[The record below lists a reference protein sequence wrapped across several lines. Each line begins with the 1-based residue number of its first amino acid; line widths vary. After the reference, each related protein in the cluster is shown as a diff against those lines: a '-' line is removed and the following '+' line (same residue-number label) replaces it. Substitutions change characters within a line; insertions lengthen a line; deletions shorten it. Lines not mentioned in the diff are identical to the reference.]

1 MLVLELFLFIPVT
14 RGEKGQRG
22 ARGEGK
28 TRGNGI
34 VDGRERILMS
44 LPLFSLSSDCF
55 FSSAFCLLSYLWV
68 KLCRGSSC
76 SCSWI
81 RSKLQSHLTWLQQL
95 SPTRMTNLS
104 RNFLTMCNRR
114 YQQIFLNIV
123 PSFLPACLPPF
134 CLPSCLLAYFPLR
147 LPSLLTACR
156 HACQYI
162 WLYLCLSASV
172 LASVISLCWSRIG
185 MIPLWDVYH
194 ILSSSWSVVVEPVTM
209 IGRRML
215 PSVVRLLHRFCAV
228 AFHCLA
234 ALNQPASTADSRSA

>member
-28 TRGNGI
+28 TRGKGI
-34 VDGRERILMS
+34 LDGRERILMS
-44 LPLFSLSSDCF
+44 LPLFSLSSDYF

-95 SPTRMTNLS
+95 SPIRTMNLS

-123 PSFLPACLPPF
+123 PSLLPSCLPSASLPACLLTF
-134 CLPSCLLAYFPLR
+134 LYASLPCWLPAIMPANIFGCIFVSVHLSWPLLSAFAEAGLGEFHCEMCIIFSLPVGVLWWNR
-147 LPSLLTACR
+147 LP
-156 HACQYI
+156 
-162 WLYLCLSASV
+162 WLGEECCLQLFV
-172 LASVISLCWSRIG
+172 FFI
-185 MIPLWDVYH
+185 
-194 ILSSSWSVVVEPVTM
+194 
-209 IGRRML
+209 
-215 PSVVRLLHRFCAV
+215 
-228 AFHCLA
+228 AF
-234 ALNQPASTADSRSA
+234 AL